1 MTAPVAVPRTV
12 LSDFQPATFLE
23 RGATAPFTSPLLQQA
38 RIRLGAGGAR
48 EIVMRNP
55 AGGAGWY
62 VGPWDGVVEIARVTV
77 HDRLLHK
84 RIEEADAVTP
94 LEIRSAARA
103 VAAEG
108 YGGQP
113 AKEAALEAIRAE
125 EAEWRIAYA
134 ALLASLLGRAGL
146 AGSDSISEAR
156 TRQDLIARAPSLLA
170 PIAPRLGMSPE
181 VLARTVE
188 ELATELARIGASDR
202 PTQTGRDHAALKRM
216 LAEIRALVDED
227 ARTDTDAAGAIL
239 SIGELAAALA
249 GDALAR
255 ARAEAMQPETL
266 LTSWHHDRA
275 ATKARLAR
283 AEWLL
288 DGWAYLV
295 SLWDTAADQAPGRQR
310 HLLPELHVLLPP
322 LPREVTG
329 VVRPI
334 QAPPTQGRRIVRGQE
349 WLAELAE
356 AEIVARNE
364 RALVRNVA

>member
-1 MTAPVAVPRTV
+1 
-12 LSDFQPATFLE
+12 
-23 RGATAPFTSPLLQQA
+23 
-38 RIRLGAGGAR
+38 
-48 EIVMRNP
+48 
-55 AGGAGWY
+55 
-62 VGPWDGVVEIARVTV
+62 
-77 HDRLLHK
+77 
-84 RIEEADAVTP
+84 
-94 LEIRSAARA
+94 
-103 VAAEG
+103 
-108 YGGQP
+108 
-113 AKEAALEAIRAE
+113 
-125 EAEWRIAYA
+125 
-134 ALLASLLGRAGL
+134 
-146 AGSDSISEAR
+146 
-156 TRQDLIARAPSLLA
+156 
-170 PIAPRLGMSPE
+170 MSPD

-202 PTQTGRDHAALKRM
+202 PTQTGRDHAALKRL

-239 SIGELAAALA
+239 SIGDLTAALA

-310 HLLPELHVLLPP
+310 HLLPELHLLLPP

-349 WLAELAE
+349 WLAELAD

-364 RALVRNVA
+364 RALARNVA